1 MQFDLETLLANIR
14 DGVYFTD
21 TERRIIYWNKG
32 AEQITGYKAE
42 EVLGREC
49 RDNILAHVD
58 RQGKSMC
65 QFDCPLLHTLR
76 DHTPRESEIF
86 LKHKQGHRIPVL
98 VRATPLRDTQGRV
111 IGAAEF
117 FTDVS
122 AQATM
127 QERVRELELLALLD
141 PLTQLPNRNHIEPE
155 LEARFQEMRRLDLH
169 FGLLFLDIDH
179 FKKINDTYGHVV
191 GDQVLQ
197 VVARTLKAAVRP
209 YDMVG
214 RWGGE
219 EFIGIIRNVD
229 AGRLEEIGDR
239 LRELIGNSALPYQNR
254 ILQVTVSIGA
264 TLALR
269 EDTIASLVARA
280 DTLMYASKQK
290 GRNRL
295 TIG

>member
-21 TERRIIYWNKG
+21 TERRILYWNKG

-42 EVLGREC
+42 EVLGRQC
-49 RDNILAHVD
+49 WDNIMMHVD

-65 QFDCPLLHTLR
+65 ADSCPLMQTLQ
-76 DHTPRESEIF
+76 DHAPRESEIF

-98 VRATPLRDTQGRV
+98 VRAAPLTDSLGRV
-111 IGAAEF
+111 VGAAEF
-117 FTDVS
+117 FTDIS
-122 AQATM
+122 SQATM

-155 LEARFQEMRRLDLH
+155 LEARFQEMRRMDLQ

-179 FKKINDTYGHVV
+179 FKRINDTYGHTV

-219 EFIGIIRNVD
+219 EFVGIIRSV
-229 AGRLEEIGDR
+229 GQERLEEIGDR
-239 LRELIGNSALPYQNR
+239 LRELIGNSSLPYQSR

-264 TLALR
+264 TLACR
-269 EDTIASLVARA
+269 EDTIESLVKRA
-280 DTLMYASKQK
+280 DALMYTSKQR
-290 GRNRL
+290 GRNRM

>member
-1 MQFDLETLLANIR
+1 MRFDLETLLANIR

-32 AEQITGYKAE
+32 AEQITGYSAE
-42 EVLGREC
+42 EVIGRRC
-49 RDNILAHVD
+49 QDNLLVHVD
-58 RQGKSMC
+58 FQGKGMC
-65 QFDCPLLHTLR
+65 LENCPLLQTIQ
-76 DHTPRESEIF
+76 DHIPRESEVF
-86 LKHKQGHRIPVL
+86 LKHKQGHRVPVR
-98 VRATPLRDTQGRV
+98 VRATPLNDHRGRV
-111 IGAAEF
+111 VGAAEF
-117 FTDVS
+117 FTDIS
-122 AQATM
+122 SQATM

-155 LEARFQEMRRLDLH
+155 LEARFQEMQRLDLH

-179 FKKINDTYGHVV
+179 FKTFNDNYGHPV

-219 EFIGIIRNVD
+219 EFVGIIRNVD
-229 AGRLEEIGDR
+229 APHLEEIGQR
-239 LRELIGNSALPYQNR
+239 LRELIGNSALPYQDR
-254 ILQVTVSIGA
+254 VLQVTVSIGA
-264 TLALR
+264 TLALV
-269 EDTIASLVARA
+269 EDSIESLVHRA
-280 DTLMYASKQK
+280 DALMYTSKQL